1 MLIRFTYI
9 FIILSGLF
17 VTTKTIASTLEV
29 QKVTNNIY
37 AVVGDINQR
46 SPKNLG
52 NNATFGFVI
61 TKKGVVLID
70 SGGSY
75 NGAKKIHQA
84 IQTITNKKV
93 ILVIN
98 TGGQDHRWLGNGYFK
113 KQGAHIIASKAS
125 VNDQKKRANHQLG
138 FLEGLVGKK
147 GMANTNET
155 YADETFVT
163 KHEFKIGGM
172 QFKLHNPGPAHTPGD
187 TYVWLPQQKVV
198 FTGDIVYVER
208 ILAVGSVSNSK
219 GWIQSFEKITALKP
233 SYVVPGHGH
242 VTNLKQAT
250 ADTYNYLVEL
260 RQGVSML
267 IDQGF
272 GLDAVSRI
280 EQSKFSYLKFYNE
293 LYGRNA
299 HQVYQKM
306 EWE

>member
-1 MLIRFTYI
+1 MLGRLTYI
-9 FIILSGLF
+9 FILLSGLF
-17 VTTKTIASTLEV
+17 VNTQTIASTLEV
-29 QKVTNNIY
+29 QKVTENVY
-37 AVVGDINQR
+37 AIVGSITQR

-61 TKKGVVLID
+61 TSKGVVLID

-75 NGAKKIHQA
+75 KGAQKIHQA
-84 IQTITNKKV
+84 IQTVTNQKIV
-93 ILVIN
+93 LVIN
-98 TGGQDHRWLGNGYFK
+98 TGGQDHRWLGNDYFK
-113 KQGAHIIASKAS
+113 QQGARIIAAKAS
-125 VNDQKKRANHQLG
+125 VADQKKRVNGQLS
-138 FLEGLVGKK
+138 FLENLVGKK
-147 GMANTNET
+147 IMASTREV

-163 KHEFKIGGM
+163 KHEIKIGGV
-172 QFKLHNPGPAHTPGD
+172 QFKLHNPGTAHTPGD
-187 TYVWLPQQKVV
+187 TYVWLPQQKTV

-219 GWIQSFEKITALKP
+219 GWIQSFETISALKP
-233 SYVVPGHGH
+233 SYIVPGHGH

-250 ADTYNYLVEL
+250 ADTYDYLVAL

-280 EQSKFSYLKFYNE
+280 DQSKFSYLKFYEE

>member
-1 MLIRFTYI
+1 MLRRLTYL
-9 FIILSGLF
+9 FILLSGLF
-17 VTTKTIASTLEV
+17 GSTQTIASTLEV
-29 QKVTNNIY
+29 QLVTENVY
-37 AVVGDINQR
+37 AIVGAVTQR
-46 SPKNLG
+46 SPENLG

-61 TKKGVVLID
+61 TNKGVVLID

-75 NGAKKIHQA
+75 KGAKKIHQA
-84 IQTITNKKV
+84 IQTVTNKKIV
-93 ILVIN
+93 LVIN
-98 TGGQDHRWLGNGYFK
+98 TGGQDHRWLGNDYFK
-113 KQGAHIIASKAS
+113 QQGARIIAAKAS
-125 VNDQKKRANHQLG
+125 VADQKKRVNGQLS
-138 FLEGLVGKK
+138 FLENLVGKK
-147 GMANTNET
+147 IMASTREV

-163 KHEFKIGGM
+163 KHEIKIGGV
-172 QFKLHNPGPAHTPGD
+172 QFKLHNPGTAHTPGD
-187 TYVWLPQQKVV
+187 TYVWLPQQKTV

-219 GWIQSFEKITALKP
+219 GWIQSFEAITALKP
-233 SYVVPGHGH
+233 SYIVPGHGH

-250 ADTYNYLVEL
+250 ADTYDYLVAL

-280 EQSKFSYLKFYNE
+280 DQSKFSYLKFYEE